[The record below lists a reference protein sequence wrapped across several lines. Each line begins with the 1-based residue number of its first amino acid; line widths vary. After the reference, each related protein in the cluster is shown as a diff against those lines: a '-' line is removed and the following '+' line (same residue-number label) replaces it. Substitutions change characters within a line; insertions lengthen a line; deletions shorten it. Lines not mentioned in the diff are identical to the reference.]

1 MWYKYNEETNE
12 WYYGAEIHFPDGTK
26 ITASNPETKNGW
38 EWHDEPPQKYLDS
51 LEEKLL
57 NS

>member
-1 MWYKYNEETNE
+1 MFYKYENGE
-12 WYYGAEIHFPDGTK
+12 WFIGSEIHFPDGTK

-38 EWHDEPPQKYLDS
+38 EWHDEPPQKYLES